1 MTSSPPFPWSIRR
14 SMQYTTLNIKAVS
27 GPASITASGLSDV
40 KEHLKVNNTY
50 EDTLIQMYLDSAVHA
65 VESYCQITIPQTTW
79 ELKLPHFPWDYRF
92 IELPRGPVSS
102 VLSMYYFDTDE
113 VSTLWASSS
122 YEASLDEMPARLYLQ
137 EGDSWEETYQ
147 RPDAVKIQ
155 YTAGYST
162 WAAVPPEIRQP
173 IYYLVAHSYAYRQP
187 VVTGT
192 IATALPFALK
202 ASLQRIREG
211 FNV

>member
-14 SMQYTTLNIKAVS
+14 FMQYTTLNIKAVS

-65 VESYCQITIPQTTW
+65 VESYCQITISQTTW
-79 ELKLPHFPWDYRF
+79 ELKLPHFPWDYRYL
-92 IELPRGPVSS
+92 ELPRGPVSS

-122 YEASLDEMPARLYLQ
+122 YEVSLDEMPARLYLQ

-155 YTAGYST
+155 YTSGYAT

-187 VVTGT
+187 VVEGSLQTVPW
-192 IATALPFALK
+192 ALRA
-202 ASLQRIREG
+202 ALQRIREG